1 MSDEAEVVLYEVSD
15 GVALVTLNRPDRL
28 NASNGALSR
37 ALTAAMT
44 RAAGDEAVR
53 VVLLSGAG
61 RGFCAGAD
69 MQVLDELSG
78 DASAP
83 NSGSGGLRYDG
94 FRAMP
99 KPVIAAVHGACA
111 GVGLDMACS
120 ADIRIAAEGAFFVAP
135 FARLGLCAEGGL
147 GWLLPRLIGAGNA
160 AELLMTGRRMGA
172 REAHAKGLVAHVLV
186 DEGFVEAAREMARD
200 MARECAPASL
210 EQIKRQLRESPDQ
223 AYAEARELAVSLT
236 KHNLQGADFR
246 EGIAAKGERR
256 APRFSG
262 VSGTFDPPVG
272 SNDRT

>member
-1 MSDEAEVVLYEVSD
+1 MSDEPDAVLYEVID

-37 ALTAAMT
+37 GLTAAMT

-53 VVLLSGAG
+53 VVLLVGAG

-69 MQVLDELSG
+69 MQVLGELSG

-94 FRAMP
+94 LRAMP
-99 KPVIAAVHGACA
+99 KPVIGAVHGACA

-120 ADIRIAAEGAFFVAP
+120 ADIRIAAESAFFVAP

-147 GWLLPRLIGAGNA
+147 AWLLPRLIGAGNA
-160 AELLMTGRRMGA
+160 AEMLMTGRRVGA
-172 REAHAKGLVAHVLV
+172 QEAYAKGLVAHVLP
-186 DEGFVEAAREMARD
+186 DEGFAAAALDFARD
-200 MARECAPASL
+200 MARHCAPASL

-223 AYAEARELAVSLT
+223 SYAEARELAVSLT
-236 KHNLQGADFR
+236 KDILRGSDFR

-256 APRFSG
+256 PPRFSG
-262 VSGTFDPPVG
+262 MSGTFDPPVG
-272 SNDRT
+272 NNDRA

>member
-1 MSDEAEVVLYEVSD
+1 MSDEPDAVLYEVID

-37 ALTAAMT
+37 GLTAAMT

-69 MQVLDELSG
+69 MQVLGELSG

-94 FRAMP
+94 LRAMS

-120 ADIRIAAEGAFFVAP
+120 ADIRIAAESAFFVAP

-147 GWLLPRLIGAGNA
+147 AWLLPRLIGAGNA
-160 AELLMTGRRMGA
+160 AEMLMTGRRMGA
-172 REAHAKGLVAHVLV
+172 QEAYAKGLVAHVLA
-186 DEGFVEAAREMARD
+186 DEGFAGAARDYARD
-200 MARECAPASL
+200 LARQCAPASL

-236 KHNLQGADFR
+236 QDNLKGGDFR
-246 EGIAAKGERR
+246 EGIAAKAERR
-256 APRFSG
+256 PPRFSG
-262 VSGTFDPPVG
+262 VSGTFEPPVG
-272 SNDRT
+272 NNDRA